1 MKPAPAGAL
10 ATRGLVARG
19 EERALFAAAA
29 AYFTLL
35 CGYYMLRSLR
45 EAMAL
50 EAGREW
56 IPAMF
61 TIALLVQLAI
71 LPAYWWIVGRTPR
84 RRLLLAVYVPVI
96 ALFVAVAIGI
106 AVSGTQ
112 AWLAGAYFVA
122 VTSVNLFVV
131 SVFWSVMADRW
142 SPQASERLF
151 GFIAGGGSLGALAG
165 PLINATLAVHL
176 GVPLVIGVACLF
188 LMCAVLCGHLAQV
201 LCVRTA
207 AGASTAPLEAAV
219 GGRAAEDLAR
229 LVRSP
234 YLLAIAGLIVVGQV
248 VGAFMYNEQA
258 RIVEPAFEGLA
269 ERIVL
274 FARLDF
280 AVNVLALAFQTL
292 VVGWLTTRGSLRMSL
307 SAMPVV
313 AGLSFV
319 ALTVSPTLAV
329 LLVTL
334 VVRRAADY
342 GLGKPTREMLFTV
355 LHPESKFKSKSLIDT
370 VLQRGSDTLGNW
382 LYVLLAGIG
391 LGLAGFSVL
400 CAVLCLGLVG
410 VTWWLGTSFARRT

>member
-1 MKPAPAGAL
+1 MTPAPVGAL

-19 EERALFAAAA
+19 EERALFSAAA
-29 AYFTLL
+29 AYFCLL

-56 IPAMF
+56 IPTMF
-61 TIALLVQLAI
+61 TVVLAVQLAI
-71 LPAYWWIVGRTPR
+71 LPLYWWIVGRTPR
-84 RRLLLAVYVPVI
+84 RRLLLTVYLPVI
-96 ALFVAVAIGI
+96 ALFVAIAIGI
-106 AVSGTQ
+106 SMTGTD

-142 SPQASERLF
+142 SPHASERLF

-165 PLINATLAVHL
+165 PLINATLAGRL
-176 GVPLVIGVACLF
+176 GVSLIISVACL
-188 LMCAVLCGHLAQV
+188 LLLCAVLCGHLAQT
-201 LCVRTA
+201 LCQRG
-207 AGASTAPLEAAV
+207 AGGVNAAPLEAAV
-219 GGRAAEDLAR
+219 GGRALEDLSR

-258 RIVEPAFEGLA
+258 RIVEPAFTGLA

-292 VVGWLTTRGSLRMSL
+292 VVGWLTIRGSLRMSL
-307 SAMPVV
+307 SAMPLV

-319 ALTVSPTLAV
+319 ALAVSPTLAV

-382 LYVLLAGIG
+382 LYVLLAGLG
-391 LGLAGFSVL
+391 LGLTGFSAL
-400 CAVLCLGLVG
+400 CAVLCFALIA
-410 VTWWLGTSFARRT
+410 VTWRLGASFSRRT